1 MFKEMPVCAD
11 RMRQNDRV
19 RKTKRGGERDGR
31 GWWGERGR
39 ERGERETRDRKQRQM
54 GREKNIQKKA
64 EKVS

>member
-1 MFKEMPVCAD
+1 MFKEMPVCTD

-31 GWWGERGR
+31 VGGGRGR